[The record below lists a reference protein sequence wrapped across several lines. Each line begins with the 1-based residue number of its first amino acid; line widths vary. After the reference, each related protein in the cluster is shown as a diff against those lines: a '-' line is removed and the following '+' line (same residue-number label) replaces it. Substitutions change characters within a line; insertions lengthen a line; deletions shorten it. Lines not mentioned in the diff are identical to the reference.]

1 MANAAARNK
10 LQKEGSTKA
19 KGKGK
24 VAGTIP
30 VSRDLAPV
38 TSAKAKD
45 ETPKAKKERGPSIR
59 STIIG
64 MIQAGKNNAEITEVL
79 KAQFPSSKAAE
90 KSSIHISF
98 YRSRLK
104 SEAKDAA
111 KA

>member
-10 LQKEGSTKA
+10 LQKSTSP

-30 VSRDLAPV
+30 VSRDSAPV
-38 TSAKAKD
+38 TSTKPTD
-45 ETPKAKKERGPSIR
+45 ETPTAKKERGPSIR

-79 KAQFPSSKAAE
+79 KAQFPTSKAAE
-90 KSSIHISF
+90 KSSVHISF

-104 SEAKDAA
+104 SEAKNAA
-111 KA
+111 KE